1 MSKVK
6 LSDLLKT
13 DYLTSTW
20 RWSLVLILIVVVLLA
35 LDRRPMSRTYIT
47 SDGHAYYGH
56 LPALFIYQD
65 KHFGFLDNL
74 IGSGIPHTYNI
85 DDFRRQ
91 VDGGVVNIAYAGV
104 ALLWIPAFLIAHVIA
119 VIGPAEANGYATPYQ
134 LSILLSAIIYLMI
147 GLWAF
152 GRLLEN
158 LKIKPLIISGCLII
172 MVFTT
177 SILYYTVDEPAFTH
191 IYTMSLFG
199 VFMLYMQRFLQT
211 YRTKHLWIWMMTL
224 AILGL
229 IRPTNAVMVLAIPML
244 AGSSKALLSF
254 IKWIFT
260 NPLKIL
266 PPAVVFVM
274 ILAIQPLIYF
284 IQTGSFFVW
293 SYQGVSFNFATPQ
306 FLNVLFSYEKGLF
319 IYTPILIFS
328 LIGFGVLLR
337 TGKYFLFWLF
347 LSIAVSTYVIA
358 SWWNWWYGMSFGH
371 RAFIDYYPLFF
382 IAIAIG
388 LNHMKNKLFLHFFI
402 FISLVCIGWNQMQLK
417 QYRSYIFY
425 WKMDKDMFWRVFL
438 HTSRPYKGLF
448 WEDEKFENTLS
459 RFNDAFPVQKA
470 IFRSDY
476 ESAEERRD
484 ITAARGIAHTGIFS
498 ARLEPG
504 QEYGALLRTEIADEL
519 TNQTLAMLGYV
530 FIRPLN
536 DPTRKE
542 IFVVLEVWRD
552 GQVVHS
558 FQSSSRTYNQF
569 AHQWNRL
576 YIIQTEGYTFQAG
589 DSVFVYLYNPYQNTV
604 YWDDFTFGLYGKE

>member
-20 RWSLVLILIVVVLLA
+20 RWSLVLILIAVVLLA

-74 IGSGIPHTYNI
+74 IGSGITHTYNI

-104 ALLWIPAFLIAHVIA
+104 AILWIPAFLAAHVIA
-119 VIGPAEANGYATPYQ
+119 LAGPAEANGYSTPYQ

-158 LKIKPLIISGCLII
+158 LKIKPLIISGCLAL
-172 MVFTT
+172 MVFST
-177 SILYYTVDEPAFTH
+177 STLYYTIDEPAFTH
-191 IYTMSLFG
+191 IFTLSLFA
-199 VFMLYMQRFLQT
+199 VFMLYVQRFFQT
-211 YRTKHLWIWMMTL
+211 YRIKHLWIWMITL
-224 AILGL
+224 ALLGL
-229 IRPTNAVMVLAIPML
+229 IRPTNAVVVLVIPLL
-244 AGSSKALLSF
+244 AGSAKELLTF
-254 IKWIFT
+254 FKWIFS
-260 NPLKIL
+260 NPLKFL

-284 IQTGSFFVW
+284 IQSGSFFVW
-293 SYQGVSFNFATPQ
+293 SYQGASFDFTNPQ

-319 IYTPILIFS
+319 VYTPILIFS
-328 LIGFGVLLR
+328 LPGVWALIKTNR
-337 TGKYFLFWLF
+337 YFLFWLF
-347 LSIAVSTYVIA
+347 ISIAISTYVIA

-382 IAIAIG
+382 ISIAIG
-388 LNHMKNKLFLHFFI
+388 LNHLKSRLLLHFFV
-402 FISLVCIGWNQMQLK
+402 FVSVLSIGWNQIQLK

-425 WKMDKDMFWRVFL
+425 WKMDKEMFWRVFL

-459 RFNDAFPVQKA
+459 RLNDAFPVQKA
-470 IFRSDY
+470 AFGSDY
-476 ESAEERRD
+476 ETAENREN
-484 ITAARGIAHTGIFS
+484 INAARGMAHTGIFS
-498 ARLEPG
+498 AKLNSD
-504 QEYGALLRTEIADEL
+504 QEYGSLLRTEVPLEL
-519 TNQTLAMLGYV
+519 TNQPLAMLGYV
-530 FIRPLN
+530 FLRPLF

-542 IFVVLEVWRD
+542 VFLVFEVWRN

-576 YIIQTEGYTFQAG
+576 YIIQNEGFSFQPG
-589 DSVFVYLYNPYQNTV
+589 DSFFVYLYNPYQNTV
-604 YWDDFTFGLYGKE
+604 YWDDFTFSLYGNE